1 VGLLFPLRD
10 RPEALQEAIKL
21 WSGGGGLATCHV
33 ITILDMRQQY
43 AAGIPLA
50 ERLEDLAV
58 WPAEQDGEPLIERA
72 RSHPVDAFSI
82 GENMGRTNRASGRV
96 MHDGAAASRDA
107 DREAVP
113 QSIERCRQA

>member
-1 VGLLFPLRD
+1 
-10 RPEALQEAIKL
+10 
-21 WSGGGGLATCHV
+21 
-33 ITILDMRQQY
+33 MRQQY
-43 AAGIPLA
+43 ADEIPLA

-58 WPAEQDGEPLIERA
+58 WPAEQDGEPLIERE
-72 RSHPVDAFSI
+72 RSHPVDAVSI